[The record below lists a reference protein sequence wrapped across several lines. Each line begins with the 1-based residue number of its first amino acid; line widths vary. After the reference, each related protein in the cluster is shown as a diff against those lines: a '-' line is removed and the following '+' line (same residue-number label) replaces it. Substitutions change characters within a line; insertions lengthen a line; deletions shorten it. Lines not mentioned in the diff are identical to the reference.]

1 MIVLALAVAT
11 VYLYNK
17 KTAFMERVQLLESEE
32 KDKEQDAEVTK
43 NADGVH
49 TLPKSSDIVR
59 QINSKNVDSADYDER
74 LSQGQRLQIK
84 KLQDAEAD
92 RVAAYNGS
100 AEIQGV
106 MLVYDNL

>member
-17 KTAFMERVQLLESEE
+17 KTAFMERVQLLESKEDEKE
-32 KDKEQDAEVTK
+32 KDPQVTK
-43 NADGVH
+43 NVDGLH
-49 TLPKSSDIVR
+49 TLPKTSDIVR
-59 QINSKNVDSADYDER
+59 QINSKNVDSGDYDER

-84 KLQDAEAD
+84 KMQDAEAD